1 MDVIE
6 FTRKDGKKVWAT
18 EAVYLKMVADG
29 EAKPVEK
36 KSKAAK
42 K

>member
-1 MDVIE
+1 MRVIE
-6 FTRKDGKKVWAT
+6 FIRKDGKKAWAT

-36 KSKAAK
+36 KTKPK